1 MNRISLAL
9 SYAFRTRINDYRH
22 ILVSALDADYKVCSV
37 EQSLIELK
45 KNTEKLLVLRHDVDH
60 ISPGTIAMAD
70 VESGLDV
77 TSTYYFRLNTLNH
90 RDVDLV
96 KNLGHEVSFHYETIA
111 DYAADNGIIEKSVM
125 MSNCHLESCAKRL
138 KHELDWFRTE
148 TGVNCHTV
156 ASHGTLLNRRLEI
169 PNRMLFEMLPD
180 LANLLRVQLEVYD
193 PSYLGQFDRYISD
206 TQWEINDGFRY
217 GLHPEQAILEGIPHF
232 ILLTHPNHWG
242 FTPRVR
248 IRRVIKCLL
257 FGRVIDSG
265 VFAESNRLRNAN

>member
-1 MNRISLAL
+1 MNRIHLAL
-9 SYAFRTRINDYRH
+9 SYAFGSRINDYRH

-45 KNTEKLLVLRHDVDH
+45 ENTEKLLVLRHDVDH

-70 VESGLDV
+70 VESCLGV

-96 KNLGHEVSFHYETIA
+96 KNAGHEVSFHYETIA
-111 DYAADNGIIEKSVM
+111 DYAADNGITEKSVM
-125 MSNCHLESCAKRL
+125 MSNYHLESCARRL
-138 KHELDWFRTE
+138 KHELDWFRIEAGTD
-148 TGVNCHTV
+148 CHTV
-156 ASHGTLLNRRLEI
+156 ASHGASLNRRLGI

-180 LANLLRVQLEVYD
+180 LANLLKVQIEAYA

-217 GLHPEQAILEGIPHF
+217 GFHPEQAIVEGIPRV
-232 ILLTHPNHWG
+232 ILLTHPNHWS
-242 FTPRVR
+242 FTPRVKMRR
-248 IRRVIKCLL
+248 IIKCLL
-257 FGRVIDSG
+257 LGRVIDSG
-265 VFAESNRLRNAN
+265 VFAESDRLRNTN